1 MSSELYIELAA
12 QGHPGVR
19 PAYGFAMQA
28 IGLDGATASEVGRL
42 LGISKHAGKT
52 IDRLEQLGYAER
64 AADVSGARR
73 KLVRLT
79 PRGIDALARSAAIF
93 EYLRAQCASDL
104 GAQRLAAL
112 EADLRTMVPRG
123 RFRLD
128 VPGWFG
134 T

>member
-1 MSSELYIELAA
+1 
-12 QGHPGVR
+12 VR

-28 IGLDGATASEVGRL
+28 IGLDGATASEMGRL
-42 LGISKHAGKT
+42 LGISKQAAGKT

-64 AADVSGARR
+64 AADARDGRR

-79 PRGIDALARSAAIF
+79 PLGIDALARSAAIF
-93 EYLRAQCASDL
+93 EDLHEQWASRL
-104 GAQRLAAL
+104 GPERLAAL
-112 EADLRTMVPRG
+112 EADLRTMVPQG